1 MRRNGSRRVVV
12 TGVGLVT
19 PLGTGVEK
27 NWEALMAGRS
37 GIGPIK
43 RFDVSDFPVR
53 IAGEVHDFNPQDWIE
68 KKDVKKMDLFIQYAM
83 AVAEQ
88 AMRQA
93 ELKLDDSNA
102 DRAGVLFGV
111 GIGGLLTI
119 EENHLL
125 FLDTRL
131 KRITPFFIPKL
142 ISNLAPGQ
150 IAIRYGARGI
160 NLTTT
165 SACASSSHAV
175 GEAYRMIR
183 DGYLDAAITGGS
195 EAALTSL
202 GLGGFIAM
210 RALSQRNDTP
220 EFASRPFDA
229 ERDGFVMSEG
239 AAALILEEREAAL
252 KRGAKLL
259 AEVAGYAA
267 NGDAYHM
274 TSPSPEGEGAGRCMR
289 LCLEDGELDPN
300 EVDYINAHGT
310 STPQGDVAETQA
322 IKHVFGERAA
332 RIAVSS
338 TKSMTGHTLG
348 AAGAI
353 ESVYT
358 VLAMEHEMLPPTINY
373 EHPDPECDLDYVP
386 NKPRPAKI
394 RLALN
399 NSFGFGG
406 TNTTLAFRPATGLS
420 AK

>member
-1 MRRNGSRRVVV
+1 MRRIGDRRVVV
-12 TGVGLVT
+12 TGLGLVT
-19 PLGTGVEK
+19 PLGTGIEK

-37 GIGPIK
+37 GIGPIT
-43 RFDVSDFPVR
+43 RFDVSDFAAR
-53 IAGEVHDFNPQDWIE
+53 IAGEVRDFDPHDWIE
-68 KKDVKKMDLFIQYAM
+68 KKDVKKMDLFIQYALG
-83 AVAEQ
+83 AAEQ
-88 AMRQA
+88 AMRQSA
-93 ELKLDDSNA
+93 LKIDESNA
-102 DRAGVLFGV
+102 DRVGVLVGV

-160 NLTTT
+160 NLSTT
-165 SACASSSHAV
+165 SACASGSHAV

-183 DGYLDAAITGGS
+183 DGYLDAAITGGA

-202 GLGGFIAM
+202 GIGGFIAM
-210 RALSQRNDTP
+210 RALSTRNDAP
-220 EFASRPFDA
+220 EAASRPFDA
-229 ERDGFVMSEG
+229 DRDGFVMSEG
-239 AAALILEEREAAL
+239 AASLILEEREAAL
-252 KRGAKLL
+252 ARGANIL
-259 AEVAGYAA
+259 AEMAGYAA

-274 TSPSPEGEGAGRCMR
+274 TSPSPEGQGAGRCMT
-289 LCLEDGELDPN
+289 LCLEDGNLDPN

-332 RIAVSS
+332 KIAVSS

-358 VLAMEHEMLPPTINY
+358 VLAIERGMVPPTINY

-386 NKPRPAKI
+386 NRPRPAKI
-394 RLALN
+394 RIALN

-406 TNTTLAFRPATGLS
+406 TNTTLAFKPAVELS
-420 AK
+420 GK

>member
-1 MRRNGSRRVVV
+1 MRRIGDRRVVV
-12 TGVGLVT
+12 TGLGLVT
-19 PLGTGVEK
+19 PLGTGIEK

-37 GIGPIK
+37 GIGPIT
-43 RFDVSDFPVR
+43 RFDVSDFAAR
-53 IAGEVHDFNPQDWIE
+53 IAGEVRDFDPHDWIE
-68 KKDVKKMDLFIQYAM
+68 KKDVKKMDLFIQYALG
-83 AVAEQ
+83 AAEQ
-88 AMRQA
+88 AMRQSA
-93 ELKLDDSNA
+93 LKIDESNA
-102 DRAGVLFGV
+102 DRVGVLVGV

-160 NLTTT
+160 NLATT
-165 SACASSSHAV
+165 SACASGSHAV

-183 DGYLDAAITGGS
+183 DGYIDAAITGGA

-202 GLGGFIAM
+202 GIGGFIAM
-210 RALSQRNDTP
+210 RALSTRNDAP
-220 EFASRPFDA
+220 EAASRPFDA

-239 AAALILEEREAAL
+239 AASLILEERDAAL
-252 KRGAKLL
+252 ARGANIV
-259 AEVAGYAA
+259 AEIAGYAA

-274 TSPSPEGEGAGRCMR
+274 TSPAPEGKGAARCMM
-289 LCLEDGELDPN
+289 LCLQDGELDLN
-300 EVDYINAHGT
+300 QVDYINAHGT
-310 STPQGDVAETQA
+310 STPQGDTAETQA

-332 RIAVSS
+332 KIAVSS

-358 VLAMEHEMLPPTINY
+358 VLAIERGMLPPTINY

-386 NKPRPAKI
+386 NRPRAAKI

-406 TNTTLAFRPATGLS
+406 TNTTLAFRPAVELS
-420 AK
+420 GK

>member
-1 MRRNGSRRVVV
+1 MRRNGDRRVVV
-12 TGVGLVT
+12 TGMGLVT
-19 PLGTGVEK
+19 PLGTGIEK

-37 GIGPIK
+37 GIGPIT
-43 RFDVSDFPVR
+43 RFDVSDFAAR
-53 IAGEVHDFNPQDWIE
+53 IAGEVRDFDPHDWIE
-68 KKDVKKMDLFIQYAM
+68 KKDVKKMDLFIQYAVG
-83 AVAEQ
+83 AAEQ
-88 AMRQA
+88 AMRQSG
-93 ELKLDDSNA
+93 LKIDDSNA
-102 DRAGVLFGV
+102 ERVGVLVGV

-160 NLTTT
+160 NLSTT
-165 SACASSSHAV
+165 SACASGSHAV

-183 DGYLDAAITGGS
+183 DGYLDAAITGGA

-202 GLGGFIAM
+202 GIGGFIAM
-210 RALSQRNDTP
+210 RALSTRNDAP
-220 EFASRPFDA
+220 EAASRPFDA

-239 AAALILEEREAAL
+239 AASLILEEREAAL
-252 KRGAKLL
+252 ARGANVL
-259 AEVAGYAA
+259 AEMAGYAA

-274 TSPSPEGEGAGRCMR
+274 TSPSPEGQGAGRCMT
-289 LCLEDGELDPN
+289 LCLEDGNLDPN

-310 STPQGDVAETQA
+310 STPQGDAAETQA

-332 RIAVSS
+332 KIAVSS

-358 VLAMEHEMLPPTINY
+358 VLAIERGMVPPTINY

-386 NKPRPAKI
+386 NRPRPAKI
-394 RLALN
+394 RIALN

-406 TNTTLAFRPATGLS
+406 TNTTLAFKPAVELNG
-420 AK
+420 K